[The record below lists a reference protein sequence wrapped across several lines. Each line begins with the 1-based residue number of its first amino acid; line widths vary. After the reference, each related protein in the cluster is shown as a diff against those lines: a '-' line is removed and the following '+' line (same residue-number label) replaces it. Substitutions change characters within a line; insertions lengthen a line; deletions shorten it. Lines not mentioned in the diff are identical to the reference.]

1 MTMTNPSSST
11 SLPRLFSI
19 QQVAELTG
27 LSRRT
32 ITMALSSGDLDHY
45 RMGTRAVIPEPA
57 VVAWLEANRVG
68 KRARMMRKTVDPMP

>member
-1 MTMTNPSSST
+1 MSPTNQPAPST
-11 SLPRLFSI
+11 LPRLFSI

-32 ITMALSSGDLDHY
+32 ITMALSRGDLDHY
-45 RMGTRAVIPEPA
+45 RMGSRAVIPEPA

-68 KRARMMRKTVDPMP
+68 KRARTMRKPIDEAV